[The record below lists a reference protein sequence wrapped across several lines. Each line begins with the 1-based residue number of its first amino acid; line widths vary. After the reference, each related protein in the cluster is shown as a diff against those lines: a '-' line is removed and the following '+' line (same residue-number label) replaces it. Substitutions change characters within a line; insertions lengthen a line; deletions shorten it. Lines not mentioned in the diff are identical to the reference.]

1 MHLTFLGHSG
11 FQIKTNNKI
20 IYIDPYSPHLKL
32 EKADLILISH
42 ADYDHFNEQSI
53 RKIENRNTKIFSTK
67 EVSSKI
73 LGCKTVRAG
82 DEESVD
88 GIHIEFIRA
97 LNPEHQDIIGFI
109 ICTEGK
115 RIYFTS
121 DTKYLPELE
130 NIHADIVLISI
141 GGSTT
146 MNFKTAAELVNKIQ
160 PMYAVP
166 CHFGSIEG
174 TIDDALKFKALVES
188 SRKTKVFVMKE
199 NETLEF

>member
-1 MHLTFLGHSG
+1 MHLTFLGNSG

-20 IYIDPYSPHLKL
+20 VYIDPYSPHLKL
-32 EKADLILISH
+32 DKADLILISH

-53 RKIENRNTKIFSTK
+53 RKIENRTTKIFSTK

-73 LGCKTVRAG
+73 LGCKTVRTG
-82 DEESVD
+82 DKESFD
-88 GIHIEFIRA
+88 GFLIEFIKA
-97 LNPEHQDIIGFI
+97 LNPEHSEIVGFI
-109 ICTEGK
+109 ICIEGK

-130 NIHADIVLISI
+130 SIHADIILISI

-146 MNFKTAAELVNKIQ
+146 MNCKTAAELVNKIQ
-160 PMYAVP
+160 PMYAIP

-174 TIDDALKFKALVES
+174 HLDDALKFKALVES

-199 NETLEF
+199 NETMEF

>member
-1 MHLTFLGHSG
+1 MHLTFLGNSG

-20 IYIDPYSPHLKL
+20 IYIDPYSPHSKL

-53 RKIENRNTKIFSTK
+53 RKLENKNTKIFSTR

-73 LGCKTVRAG
+73 LGCKTVKSG
-82 DEESVD
+82 EKESFD
-88 GIHIEFIRA
+88 AIHIEFVKA
-97 LNPEHQDIIGFI
+97 LNPEHEEIIGFI
-109 ICTEGK
+109 ICIEGK

-121 DTKYLPELE
+121 DTKYLLELE

-146 MNFKTAAELVNKIQ
+146 MNCKTAAELVNKIQ
-160 PMYAVP
+160 PMYSIP

-174 TIDDALKFKALVES
+174 NLDDALRFKALVES
-188 SRKTKVFVMKE
+188 SRKTKVFVMRE
-199 NETLEF
+199 NETMEF